1 MLKINL
7 TDGTEKIVQK
17 LVTVDACTFAV
28 LQDDAY
34 IPATIET
41 IKKYTITSIEFTEKV
56 LTEDTAK

>member
-7 TDGTEKIVQK
+7 TDGTVKIVRT
-17 LVTVDACTFAV
+17 LVTLDACTFAV

-34 IPATIET
+34 TPATIET
-41 IKKYTITSIEFTEKV
+41 IKKYTIASIEFTERV